1 MNRVIAV
8 DFDGTLCKG
17 KWPDI
22 GEENTEVIEALKKRQ
37 ADGDILILWTCRD
50 GDLLQAAV
58 MWCLARGLKFD
69 AINDNCRQR
78 VEMYGNNPRKV
89 SADEYWDD
97 RGVIV
102 RHGKSMLCHG
112 IRRTMAKAR
121 KRACLARSERGSSG
135 GAEDDRG

>member
-102 RHGKSMLCHG
+102 RHGKIHVVPWDMKNHG
-112 IRRTMAKAR
+112 EGKKQSLFGKIGAWVKWRR
-121 KRACLARSERGSSG
+121 
-135 GAEDDRG
+135 